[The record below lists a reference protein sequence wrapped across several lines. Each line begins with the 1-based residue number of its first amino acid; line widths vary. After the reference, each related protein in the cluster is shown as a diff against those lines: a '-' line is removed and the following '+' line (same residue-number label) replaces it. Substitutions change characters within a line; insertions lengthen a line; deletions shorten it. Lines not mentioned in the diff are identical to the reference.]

1 MFIMNPENHLPW
13 WQLPLYGA
21 FDTSP
26 SFKINYIIETVNY
39 RPLLDKG
46 IFNFDNQISSE
57 FWADVTLNTFS
68 HKR

>member
-1 MFIMNPENHLPW
+1 MVHLT
-13 WQLPLYGA
+13 PL
-21 FDTSP
+21 P

-46 IFNFDNQISSE
+46 IFNFGNWISSE
-57 FWADVTLNTFS
+57 SWADVTLNTFS